1 MSYRRVR
8 QGAFTQL
15 CFAVDDGVSHATR
28 AYFKESRGIFM
39 KKLLHTLAVAGLVVG
54 LIAASGTSFAQT
66 QAQTRD
72 LAQEE
77 ANRKLVLDFYDQ
89 VFVKHEVEKAAVV
102 LADDYI
108 QHNPLVPTGKAP
120 FVNFFTGF
128 FKANPQAKGLTVRS
142 ATDGDLVFLHNHAT
156 TSENDRGRAIVDIF
170 RVKDGKIVEHWDVI
184 QPVPETA
191 ANTNTMF

>member
-1 MSYRRVR
+1 
-8 QGAFTQL
+8 
-15 CFAVDDGVSHATR
+15 
-28 AYFKESRGIFM
+28 M
-39 KKLLHTLAVAGLVVG
+39 KKLLRTLAVAGLVVG
-54 LIAASGTSFAQT
+54 LITASGTSFAQT

-128 FKANPQAKGLTVRS
+128 FKTNPQAKGRTVRS
-142 ATDGDLVFLHNHAT
+142 ATDGDLVFLHNHST
-156 TSENDRGRAIVDIF
+156 TNENDRGRAIVDIF

>member
-1 MSYRRVR
+1 
-8 QGAFTQL
+8 
-15 CFAVDDGVSHATR
+15 
-28 AYFKESRGIFM
+28 M
-39 KKLLHTLAVAGLVVG
+39 KNLLHTLAVAGLVVG
-54 LIAASGTSFAQT
+54 LITASGTSFAQT
-66 QAQTRD
+66 QTQAQTRD
-72 LAQEE
+72 LAHEE

-89 VFVKHEVEKAAVV
+89 VFVKHEVEKAALV

-128 FKANPQAKGLTVRS
+128 FKANPQAKGRTLRS
-142 ATDGDLVFLHNHAT
+142 ATDGDLVFLHNHST